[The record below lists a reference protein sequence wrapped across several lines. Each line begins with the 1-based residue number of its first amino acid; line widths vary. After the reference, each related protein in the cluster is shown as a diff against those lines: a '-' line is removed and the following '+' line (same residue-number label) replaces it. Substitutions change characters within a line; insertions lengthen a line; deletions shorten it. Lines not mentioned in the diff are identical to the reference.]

1 MASTTPPSIE
11 TLILQLHSI
20 SAVKF
25 GNFKLKSG
33 ISSPIYIDLRLI
45 VSYPSLLSEI
55 SQTLI
60 SAVRNSS
67 AAFDVVCGVPYT
79 ALPIA
84 TVVSVA
90 NNIPMLMRRKE
101 IKSYGT
107 GKAIEG
113 VFSPKQACLII
124 EDLVTS
130 GASVLETAAPLRDSG
145 LVVTDAV
152 VLIDR
157 EQGGRE
163 NLADNGIKLHS
174 LIKLSEMVGVLRR
187 LGKVDEETEK
197 MVLKFLEENK
207 KVSVPTVEKGVVP
220 VKMGYSERAKLTK
233 NETGK
238 KLFEIMVKKETNL
251 CLAADVGT
259 AAELLE
265 LADKVGQEICMLK
278 THVDI
283 FPDFTPDFGSK
294 LRSIADKHNFL
305 IFEDRKFADIGN
317 TVTMQYEGGVYH
329 ILEWADIINAHI
341 ISGPGIVDGLKL
353 KGLPR
358 GRGLLLLAEMSS
370 AGNLATGEYTAAAV
384 KIAADHPD
392 FVIGFISVNPASWK
406 SGPVNPA
413 LIHATPGV
421 QMVTGGDALGQQY
434 NTPYSVINERGSDI
448 IIVGRGIIKAANPA
462 EAAREYRI
470 QGWNAY
476 LSKCS

>member
-1 MASTTPPSIE
+1 MES
-11 TLILQLHSI
+11 LILQLHEI
-20 SAVKF
+20 GAVKF

-33 ISSPIYIDLRLI
+33 IFSPIYIDLRLI
-45 VSYPSLLSEI
+45 VSYPSLLQHI
-55 SQTLI
+55 SQTL
-60 SAVRNSS
+60 VSS
-67 AAFDVVCGVPYT
+67 LPPSVSYDVLCGVPYT

-84 TVVSVA
+84 TVVSVS
-90 NNIPMLMRRKE
+90 NGLPMLMRRKE
-101 IKSYGT
+101 IKDYGT
-107 GKAIEG
+107 SKAIEG
-113 VFSPKQACLII
+113 TFQKDQTCLII

-130 GASVLETAAPLRDSG
+130 GASVLETAAPLRAAG
-145 LVVTDAV
+145 LKVSDAV

-174 LIKLSEMVGVLRR
+174 MIKLTEMVRVLKEKGR
-187 LGKVDEETEK
+187 VDEEMERT
-197 MVLKFLEENK
+197 VLQFLEQNRN
-207 KVSVPTVEKGVVP
+207 VSVPNVEKLGAKVRVP
-220 VKMGYSERAKLTK
+220 GFKERAEMAK
-233 NETGK
+233 NPTGK
-238 KLFEIMVKKETNL
+238 KLFEVMVKKETNL

-259 AAELLE
+259 AAELLDI
-265 LADKVGQEICMLK
+265 ADKVGPEICLLK

-283 FPDFTPDFGSK
+283 LPDFTSDFGAK
-294 LRSIADKHNFL
+294 LRAIADKHNFL

-317 TVTMQYEGGVYH
+317 TVTMQYEGGIFH
-329 ILEWADIINAHI
+329 ILDWADIVNAHI

-370 AGNLATGEYTAAAV
+370 AGNLATGDYTAAAV
-384 KIAADHPD
+384 KIAEDHSD

-406 SGPVNPA
+406 CGPVNPA

-421 QMVTGGDALGQQY
+421 QMVKGGDALGQQY

-448 IIVGRGIIKAANPA
+448 VIVGRGIIKAENPA
-462 EAAREYRI
+462 ETAREYRI

-476 LSKCS
+476 LAKCSQ